1 MDLSIPEFKHSAS
14 LSPKWLEDSLN
25 KLGCKFNN
33 KIVSFPENTASG
45 SCYFLEIS
53 PDISAFV
60 VDLTLKK
67 PMRFTRMPSEED
79 FWVVY
84 YDISDG
90 FNKHFVDN
98 VKHKIGYTSKLG
110 FAIVDSRTKSTYVS
124 SVGERAFS
132 LRLYIRKSYIMGYF
146 KNSIVEK
153 DFKNIFDDEKRKMF
167 YYGHI
172 DSRSNVQLFQLKS
185 QNMHDS
191 NYEFLLKGITY
202 KIFGYLL
209 ERLNADMPEAGAFL
223 EKDLLAIMHS
233 QEYLLSDVLKPFP
246 GVKALSKM
254 ANMSI
259 SKFQNLYLNVFGMSP
274 ASFFKNEKLR
284 LAKELLE
291 SGKYWLI
298 SDVAYELNYFKT
310 SYFSLQYK
318 KYHGHLPK
326 EVFKSKTN

>member
-14 LSPKWLEDSLN
+14 LSSKCLDDYIN
-25 KLGCKFNN
+25 TLGWKFND
-33 KIVSFPENTASG
+33 KIITFPEKMADGSG
-45 SCYFLEIS
+45 YFLEIS
-53 PDISAFV
+53 PDISVIV
-60 VDLTLKK
+60 VDMTLKT

-84 YDISDG
+84 YDMSDN

-98 VKHKIGYTSKLG
+98 IKHKTGYRSKLG
-110 FAIVDSRTKSTYVS
+110 FAIVDSGLKSTYVS
-124 SVGERAFS
+124 AVGERSFS
-132 LRLYIRKSYIMGYF
+132 LRLYIRKSYMKNFF
-146 KNSIVEK
+146 KNAILQN
-153 DFKNIFDDEKRKMF
+153 DFKNIFDNKERKMF

-172 DSRSNVQLFQLKS
+172 DSRSNVQLFQLKQ

-191 NYEFLLKGITY
+191 NYEFLLKGISY
-202 KIFGYLL
+202 KILGYFL
-209 ERLNADMPEAGAFL
+209 ERLKSNMPEGGAFL
-223 EKDLLAIMHS
+223 EKDLLSVMNS

-246 GVKALSKM
+246 GVRALSKI

-259 SKFQNLYLNVFGMSP
+259 SKFQSLYVSVFGMSP

-291 SGKYWLI
+291 SGKYLLI
-298 SDVAYELNYFKT
+298 SDVAYELSYFKT
-310 SYFSLQYK
+310 SYFSIQYK

-326 EVFKSKTN
+326 EVFKSRTS